1 MPIRNARRFRVEQ
14 TEAETALWK
23 RLRNGQLDGVK
34 FRCQH
39 PVGPYTVD
47 FVAIAE
53 RLIIELDGGQHAVQQ
68 ARDERRTDYLSQQGY
83 RVIRFWN
90 NEVLDN
96 PDGIML
102 RIRAFLEAS
111 PLPGRGVSLKCLFT
125 PYSRLAN
132 QTTRPMMV
140 TSSAGRS

>member
-102 RIRAFLEAS
+102 RIRAFLEAGKS
-111 PLPGRGVSLKCLFT
+111 G
-125 PYSRLAN
+125 
-132 QTTRPMMV
+132 
-140 TSSAGRS
+140 